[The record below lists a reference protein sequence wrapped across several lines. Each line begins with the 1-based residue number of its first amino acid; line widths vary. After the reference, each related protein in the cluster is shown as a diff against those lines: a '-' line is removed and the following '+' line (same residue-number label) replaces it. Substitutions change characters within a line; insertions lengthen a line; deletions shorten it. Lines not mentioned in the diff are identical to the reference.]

1 MSWQAVRVFRQQID
15 KMILITGAT
24 GRIGRRVVNRL
35 VAANQPVRVLVRDH
49 EKARNLL
56 PSKKIDTVVGD
67 LADHDLLHSALDG
80 TQAVMLLSPV
90 DPEQVELQGK
100 VVTAA
105 LATSQPYI
113 VKISGLG
120 TSLDSYI
127 DSGRWHAETE
137 QQIQSSGLRHTFLR
151 PLFFMQ
157 NLVFLLGSAGS
168 EGVIRAGV
176 ADSKIAMVDA
186 DDIADVTTRLLIEKN
201 IAVNENMTLTSH
213 ESVTYHQVAEAMT
226 QALGREVK
234 YQQQTLKEVNQ
245 ALLKSRQPEW
255 HIKILIQ
262 FNRAFLEGM
271 GDVVSDAVADI
282 LGRPAVTLQ
291 EYLEREVRESTGDHS
306 SNPFPS

>member
-1 MSWQAVRVFRQQID
+1 MSWQAVRVFRQQIN

-90 DPEQVELQGK
+90 DPKQVELQSK

-157 NLVFLLGSAGS
+157 NLAFLLGSAGS

-201 IAVNENMTLTSH
+201 MAVNENMTLTSH

-226 QALGREVK
+226 QVLRREVK
-234 YQQQTLKEVNQ
+234 YQQQTLEEVNQ

-255 HIKILIQ
+255 HIKILLQ